1 MEEIMKLEEKFIN
14 KYLKMKNNI
23 IKKLIFTLIGIIAIS
38 CNNDKELEIQ
48 NLEVKLTNNIER
60 VEPPNWWIGMKTR
73 DLQLLVY
80 GKNISDYVPLINSS
94 NVKLVSTEKVKNQN
108 YLFLNISISEK
119 AEPESIEINF
129 LNDNVIVDKYE
140 FSLLDRKENASEVVG
155 FNNSDVMYLITPDRY
170 VNGDPENDDIAY
182 MYERPNR
189 DDNRGLH
196 GGDIQGIINQLDY
209 IEEMGFTTIW
219 LNPVLENNMKRS
231 SYHGY
236 SITDY
241 YKIDPRFGTNEL
253 FLELSQKAKKRGIK
267 FVMDII
273 PNHCGSE
280 HWFFKDPPM
289 EDWINNQSGFKQTNH
304 RRETIQDIHASEI
317 DKKDHIDGWFV
328 ETMPDLNQKNQ
339 KMSTYLIQNTLW
351 WIEYAELSGI
361 RVDTYPYS
369 DKDFMSDWTY
379 VVMDEY
385 PNFNIVGEEW
395 SDNPSLISYWQKNK
409 VNHDGYVSYLPTLM
423 DFPLQISFV
432 EALNDDFG
440 WGKGFV
446 KPYRT
451 LANDFVYPNPN
462 NLLIFPD
469 NHDMARFYTQVNND
483 LDLFKMGIV
492 YYSTMRGIPQFY
504 YGTEILMNSNEN
516 PGDHGLIRTEFPGGW
531 PDHLKNAF
539 TGDGLSKDEKQTQ
552 LFFKELLNWRK
563 NNKVI
568 HKGKLIQF
576 SPKENGVYSFFRV
589 FEGQLVWVIFN
600 RNNSSRIIDTSRFKE
615 LISNKEFGYDVLNK
629 KRVSIINS
637 IEIDKK
643 SALIIEIE

>member
-1 MEEIMKLEEKFIN
+1 
-14 KYLKMKNNI
+14 MKNIYIKILFVI
-23 IKKLIFTLIGIIAIS
+23 ITIS
-38 CNNDKELEIQ
+38 CDNETKINTQNNNNELS
-48 NLEVKLTNNIER
+48 NVIER
-60 VEPPNWWIGMKTR
+60 VEPPNWWVGMDTKN
-73 DLQLLVY
+73 LQLLIY
-80 GKNISDYVPLINSS
+80 GDNISNLEPIINSS
-94 NVKLVSTEKVKNQN
+94 SINLNSVEKVENNN
-108 YLFLNISISEK
+108 YLFLNITINKNAKNEI
-119 AEPESIEINF
+119 IEINF
-129 LNDNVIVDKYE
+129 YDNGNLVDKYD
-140 FSLLDRKENASEVVG
+140 FSLLKRRENASKVKG
-155 FNNSDVMYLITPDRY
+155 FDNSDVMYLITPDRFA
-170 VNGDPENDDIAY
+170 NGDYENDDIEY

-189 DDNRGLH
+189 ENNRGLH
-196 GGDIQGIINQLDY
+196 GGDIQGIIDNLDY
-209 IEEMGFTTIW
+209 INDLGFTTIW
-219 LNPVLENNMKRS
+219 LNPVLENNMKKS

-236 SITDY
+236 STTDY
-241 YKIDPRFGTNEL
+241 YKVDPRFGTNEL
-253 FLELSQKAKKRGIK
+253 FKELSFKAREKGIK
-267 FVMDII
+267 LVMDMI

-289 EDWINNQSGFKQTNH
+289 DNWINNQSGFKQTSH
-304 RRETIQDIHASEI
+304 RRETVQDIYASEI
-317 DKKDHIDGWFV
+317 DKKEHADGWFV
-328 ETMPDLNQKNQ
+328 ETMPDLNQKNK
-339 KMSTYLIQNTLW
+339 KMSNYLIQNTLW

-369 DKDFMSDWTY
+369 DKDFMTDWTY
-379 VVMDEY
+379 AVMDEY

-395 SDNPSLISYWQKNK
+395 SDNPSLISYWQKDK
-409 VNHDGYVSYLPTLM
+409 INHDGYVSYLPTLM

-432 EALNDDFG
+432 EALTDDFS

-451 LANDFVYPNPN
+451 LATDFVYPNPN

-483 LDLFKMGIV
+483 LDLFKMGII

-504 YGTEILMNSNEN
+504 YGTEILMNSDEN

-539 TGDGLSKDEKQTQ
+539 TGNGLSNDEKQTQ

-568 HKGKLIQF
+568 HKGELIQF
-576 SPKENGVYSFFRV
+576 SPKENGIYSFFRV
-589 FEGQLVWVIFN
+589 LDSKLVWVIFN
-600 RNNSSRIIDTSRFKE
+600 RNNSSRIIDTSRFEE
-615 LISNKEFGYDVLNK
+615 LISNKEYGYDVLNK
-629 KRVSIINS
+629 KRISVKNS

>member
-1 MEEIMKLEEKFIN
+1 MKLEEKFIN

-108 YLFLNISISEK
+108 YLFLNISISEN

-140 FSLLDRKENASEVVG
+140 FSLLERKENASEVVG

-170 VNGDPENDDIAY
+170 VNGDPENDDIEY

-209 IEEMGFTTIW
+209 IEEMGFTTFW
-219 LNPVLENNMKRS
+219 LNPVLENNMTRS

-236 SITDY
+236 STTDY

-267 FVMDII
+267 LVMDMI

-280 HWFFKDPPM
+280 HWFFKDPPVD
-289 EDWINNQSGFKQTNH
+289 DWINNQSGFKQTSH

>member
-1 MEEIMKLEEKFIN
+1 MKLEEKFIN

-108 YLFLNISISEK
+108 YLFLNISISEN

-140 FSLLDRKENASEVVG
+140 FSLLERKENASEVVG

-196 GGDIQGIINQLDY
+196 GGDIQGIINQVDY

-236 SITDY
+236 STTDY

-289 EDWINNQSGFKQTNH
+289 EDWINNQSGFKQTSH